1 MQRLIVSLFLGVL
14 CASQPGSAQDCP
26 GGAADT
32 VPNAGDALDGMALHW
47 TVPQVQAALRDVL
60 KNLKYD
66 IATVSDSGAFET
78 KRNYRFPDDPMFA
91 VFRRYKH
98 PGIVVRA
105 FARSEAD
112 SSRLFVFARAICR
125 VTEPPPPGY
134 TVPVESTLE
143 LVAAQQIAF
152 DVVDR
157 LRRDHPR
164 RF

>member
-1 MQRLIVSLFLGVL
+1 
-14 CASQPGSAQDCP
+14 
-26 GGAADT
+26 
-32 VPNAGDALDGMALHW
+32 
-47 TVPQVQAALRDVL
+47 
-60 KNLKYD
+60 
-66 IATVSDSGAFET
+66 
-78 KRNYRFPDDPMFA
+78 MFA

-105 FARSEAD
+105 FVRSEAD
-112 SSRLFVFARAICR
+112 SSRLFVFASAICR

-143 LVAAQQIAF
+143 LVAAQQVAF
-152 DVVDR
+152 GVVDR

>member
-14 CASQPGSAQDCP
+14 CAIRPGSAQDCP

-32 VPNAGDALDGMALHW
+32 VPNAGDALDGMALHR

-66 IATVSDSGAFET
+66 IASSDSGAFET

-91 VFRRYKH
+91 VFRRYQH

-125 VTEPPPPGY
+125 VTEPPPSGY

-152 DVVDR
+152 GVVDR